1 MWLRRNQAD
10 LKTILIVDD
19 SSIMRQSLRD
29 AIQRRPGF
37 RVCGEAENGREGI
50 EMAVQLRPDL
60 ILLDLSMPVMNGLQ
74 AAGEVQRLLPHVP
87 ILLFTTF
94 CNSIVERAALAQGVT
109 AVKSKSDSLESLFEK
124 MHELT
129 EAV

>member
-1 MWLRRNQAD
+1 

-19 SSIMRQSLRD
+19 SSAVRHSLRR
-29 AIQRRPGF
+29 AIQQRPAF
-37 RVCGEAENGREGI
+37 RVCGEAENGREGV

-74 AAGEVQRLLPHVP
+74 AAGELQRLLPDVP
-87 ILLFTTF
+87 ILMITSFY
-94 CNSIVERAALAQGVT
+94 NSVMERAAIAQGVT
-109 AVKSKSDSLESLFEK
+109 AVKSKADSLESLFKK

-129 EAV
+129 GAA